1 MGVAAHRSPQG
12 WGRSQ
17 RLGLRAAG
25 AGLLAA
31 TAAIHLYLYLTGYR
45 TIPTIG
51 WLFLVQVIPA
61 FLLTAAL
68 PVSRSRIVAGR
79 RAGSA
84 WRPRRIPPVGAGGPV
99 RLHRG
104 PYHRGDHSLNHRGHV
119 RWR

>member
-45 TIPTIG
+45 AIPTIG

-68 PVSRSRIVAGR
+68 LVSRSRIVAAAGR
-79 RAGSA
+79 GPPGDLGGYLLSVRAGLFGFTEA
-84 WRPRRIPPVGAGGPV
+84 RTTAGITA
-99 RLHRG
+99 
-104 PYHRGDHSLNHRGHV
+104 
-119 RWR
+119 